1 MNAAKLQAKKLLN
14 YRFKNDLGHVKT
26 ANVIEVYKNIT
37 KSHHSAIETLTIWT
51 TVLSDFIPQCL
62 KKYVKET
69 QRTKFE
75 RFDRLKILKQY
86 RNAYDTFI
94 THLGWSIDRGLG
106 VYNESNFDTIK
117 FIIDD
122 YTQFLRSLN
131 NIVGD
136 MEQKIEYREIHQNL
150 NPKAFSWYE
159 SKEIIPGHYSDITK
173 FNHLNRQYY
182 YYHPGTFDL
191 NV

>member
-14 YRFKNDLGHVKT
+14 YRFRNEEGHVKT
-26 ANVIEVYKNIT
+26 ANVIEVYKNII

-69 QRTKFE
+69 SRTKLE

-86 RNAYDTFI
+86 RDAYDTFI
-94 THLGWSIDRGLG
+94 IHLGVSIDRGIG
-106 VYNESNFDTIK
+106 FYNESNFDTIK
-117 FIIDD
+117 FIIED

-131 NIVGD
+131 NIVKD
-136 MEQKIEYREIHQNL
+136 MEQKIEYHEIHQNL
-150 NPKAFSWYE
+150 NPKALSWYE

-173 FNHLNRQYY
+173 LNHQNRQYY
-182 YYHPGTFDL
+182 YYHPGHFEIF
-191 NV
+191 